1 MRRRKKN
8 RTQLSVSL
16 FPFLAVLICTLG
28 VLIVMLVM
36 AVKSADVQSAKKQAE
51 DNSEKLAQIAELNDA
66 VSLDQIRINGM
77 SAVRPDAL
85 EKLQQSRS
93 HRSYL
98 EAEVRKTN
106 RELEQVVKQ
115 WNSLQSEAE
124 PVFSAEKFSE
134 SDGNQVLAE
143 LEKAILQVRAGI
155 DAKRQSNAVIKPTTY
170 VIEPYKGSGGTF
182 RRPIFIECFKD
193 EIVLQPSGI
202 RLRKDEFVLPLQPGN
217 MLDSALLANREY
229 WQRYD
234 LVGKEGSP
242 YPLVI
247 VRPDGAETFVLVRR
261 AMQSWDDEFGYEL
274 VDGSK
279 ALSFG
284 KKDPQLIEEV
294 ELAIEEARGRQQ
306 SRIAV
311 IESQRARDAMFSSER
326 SRPGLRVSGGQGGFV
341 STARGLG
348 DRLDE
353 SDARGSVSQSSSGSS
368 TDFVSSINSKRGDL
382 ETQRTNSKSESNSS
396 TGFSGAR
403 SKASAGGAGGA
414 GGEVAGQSGQ
424 SELSVANQRGSNWA
438 LPAKTLGATGYV
450 RPIRLF
456 CGADYLELKSGGVLG
471 GRISTA
477 RGTAGAIDPLVEQIW
492 GQIKS
497 WGVAGKNGYWK
508 PQLRVTVL
516 PGGERRFSELNG
528 LLYNS
533 GLLIEESRQ

>member
-51 DNSEKLAQIAELNDA
+51 DDSEKQAQIAELDDA
-66 VSLDQIRINGM
+66 VALNQIRIKGM
-77 SAVRPDAL
+77 SSVRPDAL

-98 EAEVRKTN
+98 EGEVRKIK
-106 RELEQVVKQ
+106 RELETVIAQ

-124 PVFSAEKFSE
+124 PVVSSEKFSE
-134 SDGNQVLAE
+134 EEGKQTLAK
-143 LEKAILQVRAGI
+143 LEDSILRVRSEI
-155 DAKRQSNAVIKPTTY
+155 ETKRENNSAIKPTMY
-170 VIEPYKGSGGTF
+170 VIEPYRGRGGTF
-182 RRPIFIECFKD
+182 RRPIFIECLKD

-229 WQRYD
+229 WERYD
-234 LVGKEGSP
+234 LVGKEGKP
-242 YPLVI
+242 YPLAI

-274 VDGSK
+274 VDGGK
-279 ALSFG
+279 VLSFG
-284 KKDPQLIEEV
+284 KKDPQLVEEV
-294 ELAIEEARGRQQ
+294 QEAIEEARGRQQ

-311 IESQRARDAMFSSER
+311 IESQRARDAMYANER

-341 STARGLG
+341 STTRGMG
-348 DRLDE
+348 DGLDR
-353 SDARGSVSQSSSGSS
+353 SNSRGSIRAPDSESSADLIASMKSK
-368 TDFVSSINSKRGDL
+368 KRGF
-382 ETQRTNSKSESNSS
+382 ENPQTKSNGDSNSS
-396 TGFSGAR
+396 TANAR
-403 SKASAGGAGGA
+403 AESNARA
-414 GGEVAGQSGQ
+414 GGEVAGENLQSA
-424 SELSVANQRGSNWA
+424 LSVANQRGSNWA
-438 LPAKTLGATGYV
+438 LPAKTAGATGYV

-456 CGADYLELKSGGVLG
+456 CGADYLELKSGGVV
-471 GRISTA
+471 GRKIPMA
-477 RGTAGAIDPLVEQIW
+477 GGTAEAIDPLVEQIW

-516 PGGERRFSELNG
+516 PGGETRFSELNG

>member
-36 AVKSADVQSAKKQAE
+36 AVKSADLQSAKKQAE
-51 DNSEKLAQIAELNDA
+51 DNSEKLAQIDELNDA
-66 VSLDQIRINGM
+66 VQLDQIRIKGM
-77 SAVRPDAL
+77 SSARPDAL
-85 EKLQQSRS
+85 KKLQQSRS

-98 EAEVRKTN
+98 EVEVRKTN
-106 RELEQVVKQ
+106 RELEKVIKQ

-124 PVFSAEKFSE
+124 PEFSAEKFSE
-134 SDGNQVLAE
+134 SDGKQRLAK
-143 LEKAILQVRAGI
+143 LEDAILEVRAGI
-155 DAKRQSNAVIKPTTY
+155 DSKRKTNVGIKPTAY
-170 VIEPYKGSGGTF
+170 VIEPYRGSGGTF
-182 RRPIFIECFKD
+182 RRPIFIECLKD
-193 EIVLQPSGI
+193 EIVLQPLGI
-202 RLRKDEFVLPLQPGN
+202 RLRKDEFVFPLQPGN

-234 LVGKEGSP
+234 LVGSEGSP

-279 ALSFG
+279 SLSFG
-284 KKDPQLIEEV
+284 KKDPQLVKEV
-294 ELAIEEARGRQQ
+294 QLAIQEARVRQQ
-306 SRIAV
+306 SRLAV
-311 IESQRARDAMFSSER
+311 MESQRARDAVFSSGR

-341 STARGLG
+341 STSRGLG
-348 DRLDE
+348 DRRNELDT
-353 SDARGSVSQSSSGSS
+353 DGLVSQSNSSSS
-368 TDFVSSINSKRGDL
+368 TDLVSSMDSKRGDRDL
-382 ETQRTNSKSESNSS
+382 PRPDSKSEFNSS
-396 TGFSGAR
+396 TDAFKSR
-403 SKASAGGAGGA
+403 SKAEAGGGGAG
-414 GGEVAGQSGQ
+414 ETLQSA
-424 SELSVANQRGSNWA
+424 SSIANQRGSNWA

-450 RPIRLF
+450 RPIRLV
-456 CGADYLELKSGGVLG
+456 CGTDYLELKAGGVLE

-477 RGTAGAIDPLVEQIW
+477 KGTAGAIDPLVEQIW

-497 WGVAGKNGYWK
+497 WGVAGKNGYWR

-528 LLYNS
+528 LLYKS

>member
-51 DNSEKLAQIAELNDA
+51 DDSGKLAEIDELNDA

-77 SAVRPDAL
+77 ASVRPDAL

-98 EAEVRKTN
+98 ELEVRKTK
-106 RELEQVVKQ
+106 RELARAIEQ
-115 WNSLQSEAE
+115 WNRLQSAAE
-124 PVFSAEKFSE
+124 PVVSSEKFSE
-134 SDGNQVLAE
+134 NRGKLVLAE
-143 LEKAILQVRAGI
+143 LEEEILKIRSEI
-155 DAKRQSNAVIKPTTY
+155 KNKRESNAVIKPTTY
-170 VIEPYKGSGGTF
+170 VIEPYRGRGGTF
-182 RRPIFIECFKD
+182 RRPIFIECLKD

-234 LVGKEGSP
+234 LVGEEGNP

-247 VRPDGAETFVLVRR
+247 VRPEGAETFVLVRR

-274 VDGSK
+274 VDGGK
-279 ALSFG
+279 MLGFG
-284 KKDPQLIEEV
+284 QKDPQLIQEV
-294 ELAIEEARGRQQ
+294 EEAIEEARQRQQ
-306 SRIAV
+306 SRMAV
-311 IESQRARDAMFSSER
+311 INSQRSRDAMFASER
-326 SRPGLRVSGGQGGFV
+326 TRPGLRVSGGQGGFV
-341 STARGLG
+341 STERGLG
-348 DRLDE
+348 NRWE
-353 SDARGSVSQSSSGSS
+353 QSQIRGSANQSDASSSIGSSSAMNSNQRNLKNQQPNSRSESGSS
-368 TDFVSSINSKRGDL
+368 TDASS
-382 ETQRTNSKSESNSS
+382 QSN
-396 TGFSGAR
+396 
-403 SKASAGGAGGA
+403 AGV
-414 GGEVAGQSGQ
+414 GGEVASDSLQSA
-424 SELSVANQRGSNWA
+424 LSIANQRGNNWA
-438 LPAKTLGATGYV
+438 LPAKTVGATGYV
-450 RPIRLF
+450 RPIRLL
-456 CGADYLELKSGGVLG
+456 CGVDYLELQSGGVVS
-471 GRISTA
+471 GRISMA
-477 RGTAGAIDPLVEQIW
+477 QGTAAAIDPLVEQIW

-516 PGGERRFSELNG
+516 PGGETRFSELNG
-528 LLYNS
+528 LLYRS
-533 GLLIEESRQ
+533 GLLIEESRR